1 MTLEDKKTRLTKEQK
16 SEMLSEFYNK
26 TSTAFVFLYSMKLTI
41 FSFTLGLMMRA
52 IFGESAE
59 AVIAF
64 SISFLMVFFYL
75 IRMYS
80 QSKIDYAVVLLGKEL
95 DKEQTF

>member
-1 MTLEDKKTRLTKEQK
+1 
-16 SEMLSEFYNK
+16 MLDEFYNK
-26 TSTAFVFLYSMKLTI
+26 TNTAFVFLFSMKLTI
-41 FSFTLGLMMRA
+41 FSFALGLIMRV

-64 SISFLMVFFYL
+64 SMSFLMVFFYL

-80 QSKIDYAVVLLGKEL
+80 QSKIDYAVILLCKEF